1 MKPRV
6 DYSLYL
12 CTDRELMTSDTIEL
26 RIHSIEQKWRK

>member
-12 CTDRELMTSDTIEL
+12 CTDRELMTSDTIEEGVE
-26 RIHSIEQKWRK
+26 RSKAV